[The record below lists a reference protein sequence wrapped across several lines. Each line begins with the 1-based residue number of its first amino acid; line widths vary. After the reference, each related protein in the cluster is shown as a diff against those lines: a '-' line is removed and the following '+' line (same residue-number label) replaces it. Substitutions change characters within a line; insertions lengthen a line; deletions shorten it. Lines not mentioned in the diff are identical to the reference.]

1 MLCFAGF
8 FSLQY
13 GHISAV
19 TLTSFLQLKQAAICY
34 PIEINKYVS
43 DINVVLNDTCRLEFT
58 NNITHHAPLRFRLSQ
73 ITLDESVSQ
82 ANCSAAI
89 VAVNFE

>member
-1 MLCFAGF
+1 MIAAG
-8 FSLQY
+8 
-13 GHISAV
+13 
-19 TLTSFLQLKQAAICY
+19 
-34 PIEINKYVS
+34 
-43 DINVVLNDTCRLEFT
+43 VVFNDTCSLELS
-58 NNITHHAPLRFRLSQ
+58 NNITHHAPLRFRQSQ

>member
-13 GHISAV
+13 GHISAD

-43 DINVVLNDTCRLEFT
+43 DINVVLNDTSSIEF
-58 NNITHHAPLRFRLSQ
+58 NNYNSHHAP
-73 ITLDESVSQ
+73 I
-82 ANCSAAI
+82 
-89 VAVNFE
+89 

>member
-13 GHISAV
+13 GHISAD

-34 PIEINKYVS
+34 PIEIKKYLS
-43 DINVVLNDTCRLEFT
+43 AEESCYTTPTDLNSSTKSHTKHLYD
-58 NNITHHAPLRFRLSQ
+58 
-73 ITLDESVSQ
+73 
-82 ANCSAAI
+82 SAKAK
-89 VAVNFE
+89 